1 MSAVPADPRTA
12 AAPGDVAVLRGL
24 VRAGPTAFAFVLL
37 AGALAL
43 VPGLAIPLLIRT
55 FLDQYL
61 IAAAT
66 EWALPIVVGLAAA
79 AAALGLLSW
88 VQYRVLSRFAVR
100 LGATGATEFVW
111 HALRIPAPALDAL
124 GAGDVTARGAATQR
138 LAFQAGLLLPLAF
151 VNVLTVLV
159 FSAVLLLLD
168 LRLGLFALLVVLVSM
183 LASVRMLRTRA
194 ARQEAADASRV
205 RRASLTSEIV
215 ASIETVKAQA
225 AEQWIFDRWSRSRDD
240 AARAVSDLGTSGQR
254 LGVIGPLTPSLG
266 LGVMLAVGSAMVLA
280 GQLSLG
286 TLVASQGLLLQVLVP
301 AGQLV
306 WLGVLL
312 TAVTSIERQ
321 AALVREIPLD
331 LEVRPVVRTDG
342 APLPGLAD
350 WPVSVG
356 LRDVVFGYD
365 RDAPPLFD
373 RMDLEIPAGSRVAL
387 VGGSGSGKSTLV
399 RLVIGELQPWS
410 GTVALDGVPRLD
422 IPRHLRTGAVAYV
435 PQSPVIVPGT
445 IRENVTL
452 FDRRIPAA
460 DVAAAIRDAR
470 IEDAIGARPH
480 GLDEEVT
487 SSGHG
492 FSGGELQRLAIAR
505 ALCRR
510 PRLLVLDEATSA
522 LDPIVEAEVEGRL
535 RERACTTLVVAHRIS
550 TVRDAETIVVID
562 AGRIVQRGRYDELRT
577 VGRFAELI
585 NG

>member
-1 MSAVPADPRTA
+1 MSAVPADPRA
-12 AAPGDVAVLRGL
+12 AGGPGDAAVLRGL
-24 VRAGPTAFAFVLL
+24 VHASPTAFAFVLI

-43 VPGLAIPLLIRT
+43 VPGLAVPLLIRT

-61 IAAAT
+61 VAVAT
-66 EWALPIVVGLAAA
+66 EWVLPIVVGLT
-79 AAALGLLSW
+79 AAALALGILSW
-88 VQYRVLSRFAVR
+88 LQYRILARFAVR

-111 HALRIPAPALDAL
+111 HALRIPSMALDAH
-124 GAGDVTARGAATQR
+124 GAGDVTARGASTQR

-159 FSAVLLLLD
+159 FSAALLYLD
-168 LRLGLFALLVVLVSM
+168 LRLGLFALLVVLASM
-183 LASVRMLRTRA
+183 LASVHMLRSRA
-194 ARQEAADASRV
+194 VRQEAADAERV
-205 RRASLTSEIV
+205 ARAALTSEIV
-215 ASIETVKAQA
+215 SSIETVKAQA
-225 AEQWIFDRWSRSRDD
+225 AEQWVFDRWSRSRDRT
-240 AARAVSDLGTSGQR
+240 ALAVSDLGASGQR

-266 LGVMLAVGSAMVLA
+266 LGVMLAVGSGMVLA

-301 AGQLV
+301 AGQLI

-312 TAVTSIERQ
+312 KAVTSIERQ
-321 AALVREIPLD
+321 AALIREIPLD
-331 LEVRPVVRTDG
+331 PEVRAVDVPAEGPVPT
-342 APLPGLAD
+342 LAD
-350 WPVSVG
+350 GPVAVG
-356 LRDVVFGYD
+356 LHGVSFGYD
-365 RDAPPLFD
+365 REEPPLFEG
-373 RMDLEIPAGSRVAL
+373 MDLDIPAGSRVAL

-410 GTVALDGVPRLD
+410 GTVTLGGFPRLEL
-422 IPRHLRTGAVAYV
+422 PRAQRTGAVAYV

-445 IRENVTL
+445 IRENITL

-460 DVAAAIRDAR
+460 DIAEAIRDAR
-470 IEDAIGARPH
+470 IDDAIGARPH
-480 GLDEEVT
+480 GLDEIVT

-522 LDPIVEAEVEGRL
+522 LDPIVEAEVEARL
-535 RERACTTLVVAHRIS
+535 RERSCTTIVVAHRIS
-550 TVRDAETIVVID
+550 TVRDAELIVVMD
-562 AGRIVQRGRYDELRT
+562 AGRIVQRGRYAELRT